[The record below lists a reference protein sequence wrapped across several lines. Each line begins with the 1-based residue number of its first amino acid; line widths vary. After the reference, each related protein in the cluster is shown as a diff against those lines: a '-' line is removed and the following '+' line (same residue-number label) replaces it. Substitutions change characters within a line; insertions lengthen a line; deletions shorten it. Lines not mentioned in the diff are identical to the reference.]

1 MFGLLRGHSF
11 SGNVLIF
18 AEMSPETKVVVTI
31 TAQTVGWQNE
41 PAKMSLDVLI
51 NFLVTFACS
60 FPFLTL
66 SQMPWEV
73 MLIEAWRNLS
83 IWLYAARKKS
93 RSMMDR

>member
-1 MFGLLRGHSF
+1 MHEKA
-11 SGNVLIF
+11 VTAYF
-18 AEMSPETKVVVTI
+18 AEMSPAVKVFVTLI
-31 TAQTVGWQNE
+31 GKATGWQNE

-73 MLIEAWRNLS
+73 VVIEAWRNLG

-93 RSMMDR
+93 RSMMER

>member
-1 MFGLLRGHSF
+1 MPAPLRSDRAAH
-11 SGNVLIF
+11 F
-18 AEMSPETKVVVTI
+18 AEMSPAVKVFVTI
-31 TAQTVGWQNE
+31 IGQPMGWQHE
-41 PAKMSLDVLI
+41 PATMSLDVLI

-73 MLIEAWRNLS
+73 MVIEAWRNLG
-83 IWLYAARKKS
+83 IWLYAARKKT